1 MVWFRDG
8 RAGGQNARTRTVSGE
23 NMGEFFSLL
32 TRWLPML
39 MNGAVTTASLC
50 IIAIVA
56 GFFVGVVIY
65 LMENGRSS
73 IVCRVARVYI
83 SLFRGT
89 PVIAQVLLCYYLPGE
104 LGLSLPGYLAAVIAL
119 TLNTAAYQSQILR
132 SGFQA
137 IAPGQLEAASICGLT
152 PRQALWHI
160 QIPQVLRLTLPSLIS
175 ELIDVI
181 KASAVVSVI
190 AITDLM
196 RVGQQLASST
206 YRPLEV
212 YIAIALSYLVLTSL
226 LSLLGSYAERRWQKE
241 GQ

>member
-1 MVWFRDG
+1 M
-8 RAGGQNARTRTVSGE
+8 
-23 NMGEFFSLL
+23 MGEFFQLL
-32 TRWLPML
+32 RSWLPIL
-39 MNGAVTTASLC
+39 IDGAVTTASLC
-50 IIAIVA
+50 IVAIVA
-56 GFFVGVVIY
+56 GFFIGVVIY
-65 LMENGRSS
+65 LMESGHSRLGRGF
-73 IVCRVARVYI
+73 ARIYI

-89 PVIAQVLLCYYLPGE
+89 PVLAQVLLCFYLPGE
-104 LGLSLPGYLAAVIAL
+104 LGLSVPGYLAAVLAL

-132 SGFQA
+132 SGFNA
-137 IAPGQLEAASICGLT
+137 IPPGQLEAAAMCGLS
-152 PRQALWHI
+152 PRQTLWHI

-196 RVGQQLASST
+196 RVGQQLASAT

-226 LSLLGSYAERRWQKE
+226 LALLGNYVERRWHKE
-241 GQ
+241 SR

>member
-1 MVWFRDG
+1 M
-8 RAGGQNARTRTVSGE
+8 
-23 NMGEFFSLL
+23 MGEFLPLL
-32 TRWLPML
+32 TSWLPML
-39 MNGAVTTASLC
+39 SNGAVTTASLC
-50 IIAIVA
+50 IVAIVA
-56 GFFVGVVIY
+56 GFAVGVVIY
-65 LMENGRSS
+65 LMENGRSRIGS
-73 IVCRVARVYI
+73 AFARLYI

-89 PVIAQVLLCYYLPGE
+89 PVLAQVLLCFYLPGE
-104 LGLSLPGYLAAVIAL
+104 LGLSLPGYLSAVLAL

-132 SGFQA
+132 SGFDA
-137 IAPGQLEAASICGLT
+137 IPPGQLEAASICGLS
-152 PRQALWHI
+152 PRQTLWHI

-212 YIAIALSYLVLTSL
+212 YIAIALAYLVLTSL
-226 LSLLGSYAERRWQKE
+226 LALLGNYVERRWNRE
-241 GQ
+241 NR

>member
-1 MVWFRDG
+1 
-8 RAGGQNARTRTVSGE
+8 
-23 NMGEFFSLL
+23 
-32 TRWLPML
+32 
-39 MNGAVTTASLC
+39 
-50 IIAIVA
+50 
-56 GFFVGVVIY
+56 
-65 LMENGRSS
+65 
-73 IVCRVARVYI
+73 
-83 SLFRGT
+83 
-89 PVIAQVLLCYYLPGE
+89 
-104 LGLSLPGYLAAVIAL
+104 
-119 TLNTAAYQSQILR
+119 
-132 SGFQA
+132 
-137 IAPGQLEAASICGLT
+137 
-152 PRQALWHI
+152 
-160 QIPQVLRLTLPSLIS
+160 LTLPSLIS